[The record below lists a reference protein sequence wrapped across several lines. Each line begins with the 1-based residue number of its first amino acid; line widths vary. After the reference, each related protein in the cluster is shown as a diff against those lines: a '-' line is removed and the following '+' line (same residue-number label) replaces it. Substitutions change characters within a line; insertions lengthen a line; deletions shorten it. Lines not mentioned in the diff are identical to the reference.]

1 MAWTP
6 DTVEQL
12 KVLWSQGLSI
22 TQIGKQLG
30 MTRNA
35 VVGKAHRIG
44 LEKRTS
50 PIVRRPRPAAPIPA
64 PLPQPVLH
72 TGAQRCQWPIGDPK
86 TSEFRFCGKSA
97 LPGRPYC
104 DDHCSV
110 AYTSWTSEDIAP
122 RKQNAA

>member
-6 DTVEQL
+6 EKVENL
-12 KVLWSQGLSI
+12 KTLWSQGLSI
-22 TQIGKQLG
+22 TQIGKHLG

-50 PIVRRPRPAAPIPA
+50 PIVRRPRPAAPIQP
-64 PLPQPVLH
+64 PLPQPILH

-86 TSEFRFCGKSA
+86 TSDFRFCGKSS
-97 LPGRPYC
+97 LPNRPYC
-104 DDHCSV
+104 DEHCAI
-110 AYTSWTSEDIAP
+110 AYTGWTSEEIAP
-122 RKQNAA
+122 RKANAA

>member
-35 VVGKAHRIG
+35 VYVARSTIM
-44 LEKRTS
+44 KRLRHELGE
-50 PIVRRPRPAAPIPA
+50 P
-64 PLPQPVLH
+64 
-72 TGAQRCQWPIGDPK
+72 D
-86 TSEFRFCGKSA
+86 E
-97 LPGRPYC
+97 
-104 DDHCSV
+104 
-110 AYTSWTSEDIAP
+110 
-122 RKQNAA
+122 